1 MFKIR
6 AQNQGFLSAG
16 QKCSWWEERSG
27 KAGGRAPPPQPR
39 PVLFYHRRRNSY
51 SGFASSFNPPKP
63 APSFAPSDTG
73 PPLSIASIDS
83 IPMASPNPPGEHPS
97 SQDVSVANKSFSKA
111 LELSHNIQE
120 TTVVPDKTTEDI
132 PGVRFSSAVEEIS
145 PTKPAAPEESSSITD
160 ERHESSPFTEVTAD
174 QLKAFTKS
182 LQGRPLQELRLNNC
196 QFEAFSLP
204 ASRVPSNEDE
214 SGQSTRLPTPTSVSF
229 QSPHSSPRL
238 SALASPP
245 LTPAGS
251 GQAST
256 ERKSREGP
264 TANEPPIITPQ
275 PSASHEKQSLAP
287 DRRPSA
293 QRASSDHAVRR
304 ASSAEEQHKSH
315 RRGMFGAGAGS
326 VPVSR
331 ESSPSRSSASNFYS
345 KPVTPGGD
353 ANDPYAKGRR
363 PAPAPHTTKHSID
376 PRFIFSRKKKHSS
389 PHGSKATLNEKRASS
404 IFGST
409 RNSTEELARNDSAS
423 TGIVN
428 PGHGS
433 MADLKRFFRKSAHN
447 HHHKKRESSPAPSIK
462 AGTKTPPS
470 SKSTQQLPFGEDHGL
485 SSKYGKLGKFLGSGA
500 GGSVRLMKRKDD
512 GTVFA
517 VKEFRARHTYETEKE
532 YNKKVTAEF
541 CVGSTLHHGN
551 IIETLDILQEKGRW
565 YEVMEYAPFDL
576 FAIVMTGRMSR
587 EEITCCFL
595 QILNGV
601 TYLHSVG
608 LAHRDLKLDNVVV
621 SDKGIMKIIDFGSA
635 HVFKYPFETDTVAAK
650 GIVGSDPY
658 LAPEVYDSKDYD
670 AVAVDIWS
678 LAIIFCCMTLRRFPW
693 KVPRMT
699 DNSFKLFA
707 ADPTPGHDPKKLVA
721 PSKSTNDLTS
731 TPARDFL
738 SEDETKH
745 KSHHDPQDRKEDGA
759 SQPASATNDS
769 KAPATTGDKKEV
781 IRGPWRILRL
791 LPRESRHIVSR
802 MLELDPKNRARMDEI
817 LQEPWVAD
825 TVICQQ
831 FDHGEVVPA
840 DNHTHVLEPPANQ
853 QEKK

>member
-1 MFKIR
+1 MSSS
-6 AQNQGFLSAG
+6 N
-16 QKCSWWEERSG
+16 
-27 KAGGRAPPPQPR
+27 PPQELPR
-39 PVLFYHRRRNSY
+39 SQGASEVSEPVQKPQESI
-51 SGFASSFNPPKP
+51 GDKDDACEDAS
-63 APSFAPSDTG
+63 
-73 PPLSIASIDS
+73 
-83 IPMASPNPPGEHPS
+83 
-97 SQDVSVANKSFSKA
+97 
-111 LELSHNIQE
+111 
-120 TTVVPDKTTEDI
+120 
-132 PGVRFSSAVEEIS
+132 GVRFSSAVQEIS
-145 PTKPAAPEESSSITD
+145 PTQPATVDPSSSNP
-160 ERHESSPFTEVTAD
+160 EHEEHDQSSPFTEVTAD

-182 LQGRPLQELRLNNC
+182 LHGRPLQELRLNNC

-204 ASRVPSNEDE
+204 PSRVPSHEDE
-214 SGQSTRLPTPTSVSF
+214 SGQSTRLPTPTSATF
-229 QSPHSSPRL
+229 QSPHTSPQVSTL
-238 SALASPP
+238 TSPP

-251 GQAST
+251 GQASSDKKGKEVAKT
-256 ERKSREGP
+256 
-264 TANEPPIITPQ
+264 NEPPVITPQ
-275 PSASHEKQSLAP
+275 ASSSHEKASPAP

-293 QRASSDHAVRR
+293 ARAASDHAVRR
-304 ASSAEEQHKSH
+304 ASSAEEQHQSH
-315 RRGMFGAGAGS
+315 RRGMFGVGPGS
-326 VPVSR
+326 VPASR

-345 KPVTPGGD
+345 KPFTPGGD
-353 ANDPYAKGRR
+353 INDPYAKGRR
-363 PAPAPHTTKHSID
+363 PAQAAHTTKHTID
-376 PRFIFSRKKKHSS
+376 PRFIFSRKKKHGS
-389 PHGSKATLNEKRASS
+389 PHGSKSNLNEKRGSS
-404 IFGST
+404 IFGSA
-409 RNSTEELARNDSAS
+409 RNSSEELAPNDSVS
-423 TGIVN
+423 TGN
-428 PGHGS
+428 LHPGHSS
-433 MADLKRFFRKSAHN
+433 MADLKRFFRKGGHHN
-447 HHHKKRESSPAPSIK
+447 KKRESSPAPSIK
-462 AGTKTPPS
+462 LGTKAAA
-470 SKSTQQLPFGEDHGL
+470 SKSTQQLPFGDDHGL

-621 SDKGIMKIIDFGSA
+621 SSKGIMKIIDFGSA
-635 HVFKYPFETDTVAAK
+635 HVFKYPFETDTVPAK

-658 LAPEVYDSKDYD
+658 LAPEVYDSKEYD

-707 ADPTPGHDPKKLVA
+707 ADPTPGHDPRKLIV
-721 PSKSTNDLTS
+721 PSKSTNDLTT

-738 SEDETKH
+738 AEDETKKH
-745 KSHHDPQDRKEDGA
+745 THHEQKEESTSKEA
-759 SQPASATNDS
+759 SSTTDS
-769 KAPATTGDKKEV
+769 KDSKTQPGGEKKEV

-791 LPRESRHIVSR
+791 LPRESRHIISR
-802 MLELDPKNRARMDEI
+802 MLDLDPKTRARMDEI

-831 FDHGEVVPA
+831 LDHGEVIPA
-840 DNHTHVLEPPANQ
+840 DNHTHILEPPANSQ
-853 QEKK
+853 QPEKK